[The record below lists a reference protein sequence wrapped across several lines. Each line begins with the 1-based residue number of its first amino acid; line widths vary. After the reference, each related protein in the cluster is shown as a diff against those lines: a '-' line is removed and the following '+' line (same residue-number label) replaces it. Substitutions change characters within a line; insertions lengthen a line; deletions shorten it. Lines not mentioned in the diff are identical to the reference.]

1 MKLYGRYIF
10 YKTIAGFAAIIA
22 ILISLIW
29 FSRAITF
36 VRYVTENGIELS
48 KFFYLFVLILP
59 WLLLLII
66 PVSLFMSILLIYNR
80 LIASNE
86 ITILKNSGLTKLE
99 ICRPVLSLGI
109 FASLI
114 CFGISFYLMPYANKE
129 LRILRIDFQDNYAN
143 LAFNPQ
149 TFERLKE
156 LTIYAKDRNENNQ
169 LSGILLHDERADQYS
184 MTITA
189 QTGRI
194 ITEDNAALLYMENGT
209 VQKFNYLS
217 RKSEILNFDNYVF
230 NLSENNKGVTRL
242 RWKSKERYLHEL
254 VNPEDDVEEHEI
266 KRYRA
271 ELHQRFTYPL
281 LSVIFSI
288 IALACILRGGFN
300 RSGNLMNIILAIFLV
315 VIFFAIMIT
324 SYDLIESS
332 PKFAPVLYLNFIIF
346 FAVSLNLLTANFRK
360 KK

>member
-1 MKLYGRYIF
+1 MKLYSRYIF
-10 YKTIAGFAAIIA
+10 HKTIAGFAAIIA

-36 VRYVTENGIELS
+36 VRYIAENGIELS

-59 WLLLLII
+59 WLLLFII
-66 PVSLFMSILLIYNR
+66 PVSLFMAILLIYNR
-80 LIASNE
+80 LITNNE

-99 ICRPVLSLGI
+99 ICRPALSLGV

-149 TFERLKE
+149 TFESLKE
-156 LTIYAKDRNENNQ
+156 LTIYAKNRNENNQ

-194 ITEDNAALLYMENGT
+194 VTEDNSALLYMENGT
-209 VQKFNYLS
+209 VQKFNYIS

-230 NLSENNKGVTRL
+230 NLSENNKDVTRL

-254 VNPEDDVEEHEI
+254 INPDDAEEYEI

-271 ELHQRFTYPL
+271 EIHQRFTYPL

-288 IALACILRGGFN
+288 IALACILRGGFS
-300 RSGNLMNIILAIFLV
+300 RSGNLMNIILAVFLV
-315 VIFFAIMIT
+315 AIFFSVTIA
-324 SYDLIESS
+324 SYSLIESS
-332 PKFAPVLYLNFIIF
+332 PKFTPVLYLNFIIF
-346 FAVSLNLLTANFRK
+346 FAVSLKLLTANFRK